1 MEGPVKA
8 TTVNGSLRVAFK
20 GNLKKSNLETVNGS
34 VDVSFDKK
42 SSVRYDLETVN
53 GRIESEFGL
62 TVEGKFGPQG
72 SPAALTTAG
81 GETLRVETVNGSI
94 RLKNPAS

>member
-20 GNLKKSNLETVNGS
+20 GNLKKSRLETVNGS

-53 GRIESEFGL
+53 GRIEGDFDIS
-62 TVEGKFGPQG
+62 VEGKFGPKEARG
-72 SPAALTTAG
+72 SYNG
-81 GETLRVETVNGSI
+81 GSETLRVETVNGSI
-94 RLKNPAS
+94 RLKTPTS